1 MFEDLDA
8 SFNTVRWSN
17 GGGEGDDPMLAAGG
31 SDGFIRIWNVNKQS
45 ILYQLNHDS
54 NKESVN
60 ALSFSPDNKLLA
72 SGGRDFIIIW
82 SLDSRADKN

>member
-31 SDGFIRIWNVNKQS
+31 SVGFIRIWNVNQRS

-54 NKESVN
+54 NKE
-60 ALSFSPDNKLLA
+60 
-72 SGGRDFIIIW
+72 
-82 SLDSRADKN
+82 